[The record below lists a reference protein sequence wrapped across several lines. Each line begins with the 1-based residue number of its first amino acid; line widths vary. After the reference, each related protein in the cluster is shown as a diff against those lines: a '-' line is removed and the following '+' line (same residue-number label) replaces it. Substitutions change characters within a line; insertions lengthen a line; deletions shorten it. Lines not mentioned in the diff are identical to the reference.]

1 MGIDEGFA
9 MREHRTRNTDKVLA
23 MAIVLGSVVAI
34 AILVNSVFL
43 A

>member
-1 MGIDEGFA
+1 
-9 MREHRTRNTDKVLA
+9 MREHRTRNTDKTLTL
-23 MAIVLGSVVAI
+23 AIVLGGVVAI